1 MNNVLAGF
9 LGVVLAGALVL
20 LGTLLYK
27 TGEMYGRNDVITG
40 CVYYGKYAIDGT
52 QFLLCSAIV
61 KPDDMLPTVAETNA
75 KYYSKENKE
84 AHKKDRK

>member
-1 MNNVLAGF
+1 MNNFLAAF
-9 LGVVLAGALVL
+9 LGIILASSLASV
-20 LGTLLYK
+20 GTLLYRA
-27 TGEMYGRNDVITG
+27 GAMDGRNEVIAG

-75 KYYSKENKE
+75 KLYSKENKE